1 MENIL
6 VIGNGFDIAHGF
18 NTRYEDFINFCK
30 TIATVYQ
37 GFKDNQFI
45 YQNEYNDIL
54 KEKLDKV
61 FKEKSVSA
69 KAKKYFSNLTPTS
82 ETSQFIKACKENY
95 WLTYVL
101 KNKSMI
107 GDKWSDLEYVIAKQI
122 EILSYISNNLNWHTR
137 EETMLA

>member
-69 KAKKYFSNLTPTS
+69 KAIKYFSNLT
-82 ETSQFIKACKENY
+82 QH
-95 WLTYVL
+95 L
-101 KNKSMI
+101 KLLNLSKHVKKII
-107 GDKWSDLEYVIAKQI
+107 GLHMS
-122 EILSYISNNLNWHTR
+122 
-137 EETMLA
+137 

>member
-1 MENIL
+1 MVMENIL

-54 KEKLDKV
+54 KEKLDKINQGEV
-61 FKEKSVSA
+61 IPPEK
-69 KAKKYFSNLTPTS
+69 KKSRFLP
-82 ETSQFIKACKENY
+82 
-95 WLTYVL
+95 
-101 KNKSMI
+101 
-107 GDKWSDLEYVIAKQI
+107 KQ
-122 EILSYISNNLNWHTR
+122 
-137 EETMLA
+137 

>member
-1 MENIL
+1 MVMENIL

-54 KEKLDKV
+54 
-61 FKEKSVSA
+61 
-69 KAKKYFSNLTPTS
+69 
-82 ETSQFIKACKENY
+82 Q
-95 WLTYVL
+95 
-101 KNKSMI
+101 
-107 GDKWSDLEYVIAKQI
+107 
-122 EILSYISNNLNWHTR
+122 
-137 EETMLA
+137 

>member
-45 YQNEYNDIL
+45 YQNEYNDII
-54 KEKLDKV
+54 
-61 FKEKSVSA
+61 F
-69 KAKKYFSNLTPTS
+69 
-82 ETSQFIKACKENY
+82 
-95 WLTYVL
+95 
-101 KNKSMI
+101 
-107 GDKWSDLEYVIAKQI
+107 
-122 EILSYISNNLNWHTR
+122 
-137 EETMLA
+137 

>member
-54 KEKLDKV
+54 KEKLNYDGISLAENNGLGQEVKH
-61 FKEKSVSA
+61 FHLHLIPRYNNEKKIPVEEI
-69 KAKKYFSNLTPTS
+69 YN
-82 ETSQFIKACKENY
+82 I
-95 WLTYVL
+95 L
-101 KNKSMI
+101 K
-107 GDKWSDLEYVIAKQI
+107 
-122 EILSYISNNLNWHTR
+122 
-137 EETMLA
+137 

>member
-54 KEKLDKV
+54 KEKLDKINQGEV
-61 FKEKSVSA
+61 IPPEIKKSR
-69 KAKKYFSNLTPTS
+69 FLP
-82 ETSQFIKACKENY
+82 
-95 WLTYVL
+95 
-101 KNKSMI
+101 
-107 GDKWSDLEYVIAKQI
+107 KQ
-122 EILSYISNNLNWHTR
+122 
-137 EETMLA
+137 

>member
-45 YQNEYNDIL
+45 YQNEYNEL
-54 KEKLDKV
+54 YL
-61 FKEKSVSA
+61 FLF
-69 KAKKYFSNLTPTS
+69 YTFL
-82 ETSQFIKACKENY
+82 C
-95 WLTYVL
+95 TYQY
-101 KNKSMI
+101 N
-107 GDKWSDLEYVIAKQI
+107 
-122 EILSYISNNLNWHTR
+122 
-137 EETMLA
+137 